1 MDCCIPFAYET
12 NHDIQFKGGE
22 MLRFL
27 RGASFLLPGRG
38 REKAP
43 TLSKSWLVNKMPS
56 HVGMV
61 TPVCRLTNY
70 LS

>member
-1 MDCCIPFAYET
+1 
-12 NHDIQFKGGE
+12 

-61 TPVCRLTNY
+61 TPVYRLTNY